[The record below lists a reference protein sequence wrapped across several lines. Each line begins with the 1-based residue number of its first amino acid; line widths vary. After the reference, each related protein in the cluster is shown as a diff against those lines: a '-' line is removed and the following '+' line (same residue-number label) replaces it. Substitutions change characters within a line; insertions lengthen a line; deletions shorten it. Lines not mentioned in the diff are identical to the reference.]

1 MQREIELTW
10 QGEDVTVDVNM
21 KNVFRIERAM
31 KSQGTNL
38 MRMST
43 DLQSMSLAYSEGVM
57 LIGEVLRCGGEK
69 VTDEQV
75 FDGLFGNGEVDD
87 KSFFAVVSDLLYAF
101 TPKPSKKP
109 KPAPKKKASPR
120 KTSTRSTKSTK

>member
-10 QGEDVTVDVNM
+10 QGENVTVEVNM
-21 KNVFRIERAM
+21 KNVFRIERVM

>member
-10 QGEDVTVDVNM
+10 QGEDVAVDVNM
-21 KNVFRIERAM
+21 KNVFRIERYL

-57 LIGEVLRCGGEK
+57 LIGEVLRCGGVK

-75 FDGLFGNGEVDD
+75 FDGLFGEGEVDD
-87 KSFFAVVSDLLYAF
+87 KSFFAVVSEMLYAF
-101 TPKPSKKP
+101 TPKPSKKH
-109 KPAPKKKASPR
+109 KPAPKKKSSPR
-120 KTSTRSTKSTK
+120 KTSTRSSKSTP